1 MLFFPKKRN
10 RQEEKKNA
18 NISKKVMTINSYPH
32 EIKFFKAYSFLVIL
46 RSLYSQFSAEWL
58 GNDPVLNRVGI
69 WNMNFLDES
78 SKEQNSIPFLGQII
92 FQIKVLHLY

>member
-18 NISKKVMTINSYPH
+18 NMSKKVMTINSYPH

-58 GNDPVLNRVGI
+58 GNDPVLNRVG
-69 WNMNFLDES
+69 MYMEHEF
-78 SKEQNSIPFLGQII
+78 FR
-92 FQIKVLHLY
+92 